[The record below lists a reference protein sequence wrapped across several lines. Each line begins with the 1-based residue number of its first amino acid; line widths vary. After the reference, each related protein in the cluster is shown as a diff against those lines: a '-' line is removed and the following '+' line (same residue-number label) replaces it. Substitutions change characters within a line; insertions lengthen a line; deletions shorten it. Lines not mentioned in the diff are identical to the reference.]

1 MTLAALIRKS
11 EPVRFA
17 TATPATVA
25 TLEGDKG
32 RTVASVATVS
42 VATPTE
48 AKTATASRW
57 WLIHYPDREP
67 VEVACFPPATHAEI
81 LERHPEAIAAEPIN
95 QATTEPARACS
106 TCTHASG
113 RGGCGEPVAA
123 GLSDVVGV
131 IRYSPDQGATCPAWM
146 VTIPGDLEARI
157 RTMAERWNYSG
168 DDLAAALAGARS
180 DPDGLRKVV
189 ETDEQTRGAR
199 DGS

>member
-67 VEVACFPPATHAEI
+67 VEVACFPPTTLAEI
-81 LERHPEAIAAEPIN
+81 LERHSEAIAAEPIRLQRN
-95 QATTEPARACS
+95 HSEPARACS
-106 TCTHASG
+106 TCAHVTG

-123 GLSDVVGV
+123 GLSDLPGV
-131 IRYSPDQGATCPAWM
+131 IRYSPDQGATCPAWLSA
-146 VTIPGDLEARI
+146 IPDDLEHP
-157 RTMAERWNYSG
+157 YSPIPNP
-168 DDLAAALAGARS
+168 APFGA
-180 DPDGLRKVV
+180 PLK
-189 ETDEQTRGAR
+189 EQYR
-199 DGS
+199 

>member
-11 EPVRFA
+11 ATVRFA

-25 TLEGDKG
+25 TLEGEKV

-42 VATPTE
+42 VANPTE
-48 AKTATASRW
+48 TKTALASRW
-57 WLIHYPDREP
+57 WLVHYPDREP

-81 LERHPEAIAAEPIN
+81 LERHPDAIAAEPIN
-95 QATTEPARACS
+95 QAAPEPARACS
-106 TCTHASG
+106 TCTHATG

-146 VTIPGDLEARI
+146 AIISGDLEARI
-157 RTMAERWNYSG
+157 LVMAERWNYSG
-168 DDLAAALAGARS
+168 DGLALALAGARA
-180 DPDGLRKVV
+180 DPAGWLRVV
-189 ETDEQTRGAR
+189 EADENEG
-199 DGS
+199 DE